1 VLGLGLR
8 SGGIMDIRSRYC
20 YRSGYVDVE
29 FEWELAGIT
38 HYFTWSDCLSISHCV
53 IVANLAD

>member
-1 VLGLGLR
+1 MLGLGRR

-38 HYFTWSDCLSISHCV
+38 HYFTWSDCLSIYHCV
-53 IVANLAD
+53 NDLA